1 MRLSGAFFDVYIS
14 PPRAGKSASREVS
27 VGTKVAKK
35 AVDRNKLKRRL
46 REILRASAGLD
57 GKNVRVVALKGASA
71 LKFEDIKK
79 DLDNIFSKL

>member
-1 MRLSGAFFDVYIS
+1 MKLSGAFFDVYIS
-14 PPRAGKSASREVS
+14 PPKAGKPILKEVS
-27 VGTKVAKK
+27 VGVKVSKK

-46 REILRASAGLD
+46 REILRASARLE

-71 LKFEDIKK
+71 LKFGEIEK

>member
-1 MRLSGAFFDVYIS
+1 MKLSGAFFDAYIS
-14 PPRAGKSASREVS
+14 PPKAGKAALKEVS
-27 VGTKVAKK
+27 VGVKVAKK

-46 REILRASAGLD
+46 REILRASDKLS
-57 GKNVRVVALKGASA
+57 GKNVRVVALKGAST